1 MATIISSC
9 LVHCR
14 IETLHELSHAW
25 LAVFDNH
32 FDKNSIQSEAG
43 DPNDATAKRDLGSLA
58 SPSVHSEWKQQTVRT
73 APPPLADQDQN
84 PPRRLITYPMW
95 ICSRSLEMS

>member
-1 MATIISSC
+1 MGTIISSC
-9 LVHCR
+9 VVHCR

-32 FDKNSIQSEAG
+32 FDKNSIQSEAR

-58 SPSVHSEWKQQTVRT
+58 SPVGALRMEAANSLDYCPRAFE
-73 APPPLADQDQN
+73 LAAL
-84 PPRRLITYPMW
+84 PK
-95 ICSRSLEMS
+95 